1 MEVQCLCVLD
11 QNVVVNQKELWCS
24 KIIVI
29 LLKKKICFGGRR
41 NMKRARELDS
51 ICDQKIP
58 SSTEAYESFSDN
70 FAYP

>member
-29 LLKKKICFGGRR
+29 LLK
-41 NMKRARELDS
+41 
-51 ICDQKIP
+51 QKYALEGEGI
-58 SSTEAYESFSDN
+58 
-70 FAYP
+70 